1 MEIIVLIGETM
12 PRFLKSSSLSVLVT
26 LVVIMTAGCSQISEK
41 ITDLLRKPTL
51 AELNSRLTELSYHA
65 PLIEVDRKGS
75 SYIASYPEF
84 APELHR
90 TLGEIFLSKGDAEG
104 AVRHLQQSGPAFG
117 SNSGNPAT
125 SAPRHTQASTPVA
138 PTQLRGQSDL
148 QTPPPTRPKVSVGAA
163 VDGASAVISDN
174 GIEVRAGNAV
184 AVLPK

>member
-1 MEIIVLIGETM
+1 M
-12 PRFLKSSSLSVLVT
+12 PQFLRSSGISVFVT
-26 LVVIMTAGCSQISEK
+26 LVVILTAGCSQISEK

-51 AELNSRLTELSYHA
+51 IELNSRLTELSNRA
-65 PLIEVDRKGS
+65 PLNEVDRKGS

-90 TLGEIFLSKGDAEG
+90 TLAEIYLSKGEAEG
-104 AVRHLQQSGPAFG
+104 AVRHLQQSSPAFG
-117 SNSGNPAT
+117 SNSGNAAT
-125 SAPRHTQASTPVA
+125 SASRHTQAPSPVA
-138 PTQLRGQSDL
+138 PTQVGGQSDL
-148 QTPPPTRPKVSVGAA
+148 QPPPPTRPNVSVGAA

>member
-1 MEIIVLIGETM
+1 M
-12 PRFLKSSSLSVLVT
+12 PQCLRSSSIAAFVT
-26 LVVIMTAGCSQISEK
+26 LVVILTSGCSQISEK

-51 AELNSRLTELSYHA
+51 AELNSRLTELSGHA
-65 PLIEVDRKGS
+65 PLTEVDRKGS

-90 TLGEIFLSKGDAEG
+90 TLGEIYLAKGDAEG
-104 AVRHLQQSGPAFG
+104 AVRHLQQSGPALG

-125 SAPRHTQASTPVA
+125 AAPRDTRAFTPVA
-138 PTQLRGQSDL
+138 PIQARENSDL
-148 QTPPPTRPKVSVGAA
+148 QNPPPTRPKVSVGAA
-163 VDGASAVISDN
+163 VDGASAVIGDN

>member
-1 MEIIVLIGETM
+1 M

-90 TLGEIFLSKGDAEG
+90 TLGEIFLSKGDKEG
-104 AVRHLQQSGPAFG
+104 ADRHLQQSGPALG
-117 SNSGNPAT
+117 SKVNIGNTRASSAAAAT
-125 SAPRHTQASTPVA
+125 RYAGSAVCASAPEKMLNNVVPS
-138 PTQLRGQSDL
+138 
-148 QTPPPTRPKVSVGAA
+148 
-163 VDGASAVISDN
+163 
-174 GIEVRAGNAV
+174 
-184 AVLPK
+184 

>member
-1 MEIIVLIGETM
+1 M
-12 PRFLKSSSLSVLVT
+12 PQFLRSSSIAAVVT
-26 LVVIMTAGCSQISEK
+26 LVLIMTAGCSQISEK

-51 AELNSRLTELSYHA
+51 AELNSRLTELSAHA
-65 PLIEVDRKGS
+65 PLNEVDRKGS
-75 SYIASYPEF
+75 SYIANYPEF

-90 TLGEIFLSKGDAEG
+90 TLGEIYLSKGDAEG

-117 SNSGNPAT
+117 SNSGNSAT
-125 SAPRHTQASTPVA
+125 PAPRHTQTPSPVPSTQV
-138 PTQLRGQSDL
+138 RGQSDL
-148 QTPPPTRPKVSVGAA
+148 QNPPPTRPNVSVGAA

>member
-1 MEIIVLIGETM
+1 M
-12 PRFLKSSSLSVLVT
+12 PRFLKSLSISVLVT

-51 AELNSRLTELSYHA
+51 IELKTRLTELSNHA

-90 TLGEIFLSKGDAEG
+90 TLGEIYLSKGDKEG
-104 AVRHLQQSGPAFG
+104 AGRHLQQSGPALG
-117 SNSGNPAT
+117 SNSGNPPT

-138 PTQLRGQSDL
+138 PTQVRGQPDL
-148 QTPPPTRPKVSVGAA
+148 PPPPTTRPTVSVGAT
-163 VDGASAVISDN
+163 VDGASAVIGDN

-184 AVLPK
+184 TVLPK

>member
-1 MEIIVLIGETM
+1 M
-12 PRFLKSSSLSVLVT
+12 PQFLRSSGISVFVT
-26 LVVIMTAGCSQISEK
+26 LVVILTAGCSQISEK

-51 AELNSRLTELSYHA
+51 IELNSRLTELSNRA
-65 PLIEVDRKGS
+65 PLNEVDRKGS

-90 TLGEIFLSKGDAEG
+90 TLGEIYLSKGDAEG

-117 SNSGNPAT
+117 SNRSGNPAT
-125 SAPRHTQASTPVA
+125 SASLHAQLPSPVA
-138 PTQLRGQSDL
+138 PTQVGGQSDL
-148 QTPPPTRPKVSVGAA
+148 PPPPTRPNVSVGAA
-163 VDGASAVISDN
+163 VDGASAVIGDN

>member
-1 MEIIVLIGETM
+1 MGDTM
-12 PRFLKSSSLSVLVT
+12 PQFLRSSGISVFVT
-26 LVVIMTAGCSQISEK
+26 MVVILTAGCSQISEK

-51 AELNSRLTELSYHA
+51 IELNSRLTELSNHA
-65 PLIEVDRKGS
+65 PLNEVDRKGS

-90 TLGEIFLSKGDAEG
+90 TLGEIYLSKGDAEG

-117 SNSGNPAT
+117 SNSGNSAT
-125 SAPRHTQASTPVA
+125 PAPRHTQTPSPVPSTQV
-138 PTQLRGQSDL
+138 RGQSDL
-148 QTPPPTRPKVSVGAA
+148 QNPPPTRPNVSVGAA
-163 VDGASAVISDN
+163 VDGASAVIGDN

>member
-1 MEIIVLIGETM
+1 M